1 MSTLD
6 DEHETSVTATPQFA
20 AMVMLLV
27 QQGAEMIFFEVLG
40 VIIFVNAMAVITLS
54 WTAARRRCGEA

>member
-1 MSTLD
+1 
-6 DEHETSVTATPQFA
+6 
-20 AMVMLLV
+20 MVMLLV